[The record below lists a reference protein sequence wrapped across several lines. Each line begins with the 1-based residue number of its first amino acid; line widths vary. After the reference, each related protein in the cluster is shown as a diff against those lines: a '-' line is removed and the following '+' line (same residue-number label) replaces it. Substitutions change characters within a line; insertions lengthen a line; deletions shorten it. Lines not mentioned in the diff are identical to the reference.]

1 MDIRQRVK
9 SLIDIMDENGL
20 GELEI
25 EDASLKVKICRSSNV
40 MAMTSDRG
48 DRGADED
55 DELSTDTSAQ
65 PESAAMELCSPLVG
79 IFYLYPERGDIP
91 YVETGS
97 TIKPSQ
103 VLGRV
108 KVVDIDNE
116 IRAEVSGV
124 ITEILIKDGQPVEY
138 DQPLFLIEPPTN
150 NPLSHEQETGEII
163 GV

>member
-25 EDASLKVKICRSSNV
+25 EDTNLRVKICRSSNTRT
-40 MAMTSDRG
+40 MNT
-48 DRGADED
+48 
-55 DELSTDTSAQ
+55 TSAEGAMEDNEPFADTGVQ
-65 PESAAMELCSPLVG
+65 PESADMELCSPLVG
-79 IFYLYPERGDIP
+79 IFHLYPEGGDIP

-97 TIKPSQ
+97 IIQPSQ

-108 KVVDIDNE
+108 RVVGIDNE
-116 IRAEVSGV
+116 IRAEMSGV

-138 DQPLFLIEPPTN
+138 DQP
-150 NPLSHEQETGEII
+150 
-163 GV
+163 